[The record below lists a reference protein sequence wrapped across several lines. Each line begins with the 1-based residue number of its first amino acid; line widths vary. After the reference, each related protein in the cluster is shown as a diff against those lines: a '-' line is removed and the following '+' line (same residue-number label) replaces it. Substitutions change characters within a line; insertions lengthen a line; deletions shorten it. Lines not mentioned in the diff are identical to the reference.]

1 MLLGGA
7 AWRFEPSFSKM
18 TLCLPATFQL
28 THTECPCPMFLRV
41 CAPTIA
47 NPRNITRDQI
57 SGSHSSVKHL
67 IPSSQPKASYEQSKK
82 EPHQTS
88 LLDTSRDISLVSTR
102 QEVEAE
108 KQAALNKVGIVP
120 PRTKSPTDEEV
131 TPSRVVRRNANG
143 LTNGLSTRVSIP
155 LQASRARAG

>member
-1 MLLGGA
+1 
-7 AWRFEPSFSKM
+7 M

-108 KQAALNKVGIVP
+108 KQAALNKGTAVP
-120 PRTKSPTDEEV
+120 SFLEVKLRVREEPGVCAHTQGEYSSPKAFHLGGV
-131 TPSRVVRRNANG
+131 
-143 LTNGLSTRVSIP
+143 
-155 LQASRARAG
+155 